1 MRVSDSSAQ
10 LTWDRLS
17 ADYQAHHAFV
27 TDSAH
32 YGPWAPRE
40 DELHLLGDVR
50 DRHILDLGCGG
61 GQCSIAFARQGAVAT
76 GLDISDA
83 QLDYARQLA
92 AAEKVD
98 VQFVQGTAEDLGA
111 FTSGDWDIVFSTY
124 ALHYV
129 ADLPR
134 CLSECSRILHPGGLF
149 VFSLDHPL
157 RDCFFDAEDDEIA
170 IYPVFGYFD
179 NRPIR
184 WRWPERTDLV
194 VQSYHHTIAQWIDM
208 LAVAG
213 FQLTRLL
220 EPSPPAALLD
230 ATFPS
235 DGALAPLRHI
245 PQTIIFVAEK
255 R

>member
-1 MRVSDSSAQ
+1 MSVSAAQ
-10 LTWDRLS
+10 VTWDRLS
-17 ADYQAHHAFV
+17 ADYQARHGFV

-32 YGPWAPRE
+32 YGPWAPCE
-40 DELHLLGDVR
+40 DELRLLGDVR
-50 DRHILDLGCGG
+50 GRHILELGCGG
-61 GQCSIAFARQGAVAT
+61 GQSSIAFARQGAVAT

-83 QLDYARQLA
+83 QLAYARQLA
-92 AAEKVD
+92 AAEKVA
-98 VQFVQGTAEDLGA
+98 VQFVQGTAEDLSA
-111 FTSGDWDIVFSTY
+111 FASGDWDIIFSTY

-134 CLSECSRILHPGGLF
+134 CLAECSRVLHAGGSF

-157 RDCFFDAEDDEIA
+157 RDCFFDAEEDEVA
-170 IYPVFGYFD
+170 ILPSRSYFD
-179 NRPIR
+179 SQPVR
-184 WRWPERTDLV
+184 WRWPDRSDLV
-194 VQSYHHTIAQWIDM
+194 IQSYHHTIAEWIDL
-208 LAVAG
+208 LAGAD
-213 FQLTRLL
+213 FRLTRLL
-220 EPSPPAALLD
+220 EPSPPADLLD